1 MAMQFERLFTPIQL
15 GPVTVKNRIVLPSHA
30 TRFPF
35 FADDTDGSQYIE
47 YMRARAKGGCGMIVI
62 GTVHGHKSHT
72 RMGLLEPP
80 TPEILAPKLRRIAD
94 AVHEYGTKILLQI
107 WHKGNT
113 TDSAENVRAMWGF
126 TARPSPDSRQEVC
139 HEMDDADIDEVI
151 DAYPYPFAVLARECG
166 IDGVELHG
174 AHGYLLQ
181 QSWTNWTNQRQDKWG
196 EPMAFANEVIN
207 RTSAAVG
214 DDYLLGM
221 RIVSDD
227 FHANG
232 MDNEAMRKVAQQ
244 LEATGKLA
252 FFGLSEGSQISHYSL
267 IMGSMYI
274 PPAAWI
280 PLHSGIKQAVKSIPI
295 IASCRIN
302 EPTLAESIL
311 ADGHADMV
319 AICRAQIADPEFAN
333 KAREGRVDDIRLC
346 IACNQGCA
354 DRLFSRI
361 QITCLQNPTVG
372 KEAEIGTVE
381 PAQQKK
387 KVLVIGGGPGGL
399 EAARVAAIRGHDVT
413 LYEKENQLG
422 GQINTLTK
430 VPAREEFGQAIRY
443 LATQIDK
450 LGVKVNLGVEATVEV
465 VQQEKADEVIVATG
479 ATPYR
484 LPISGSDQ
492 DNVFTVSEVLEGAP
506 VGERV
511 VIYDTVGLQE
521 ATSCA
526 EFLAD
531 QGKQV
536 EIITFFP
543 TVGAMIGFTHQPLIW
558 PRLRNKGIVFTVSTM
573 LKEISG
579 RSVRVAD
586 VFTEEERTIDNV
598 DTVVLATGYRAND
611 SLYRALRELNLKGE
625 IGNLYAVGDCYAP
638 RRALDAIHEAY
649 KHVRTI

>member
-1 MAMQFERLFTPIQL
+1 MSMQFEHLFTPIEL
-15 GPVTVKNRIVLPSHA
+15 GPVTVRNRIVLPSHA

-47 YMRARAKGGCGMIVI
+47 YMRARARGGCGLIVI
-62 GTVHGHKSHT
+62 GTVHGHKSHS

-80 TPEILAPKLRRIAD
+80 TPEILAPKLRILAD
-94 AVHEYGTKILLQI
+94 AVHEYSTKVVLQV

-113 TDSAENVRAMWGF
+113 ADSSENIRAMWGF

-139 HEMDDADIDEVI
+139 HEMDDIDIDEVI
-151 DAYPYPFAVLARECG
+151 NGYPYPFAVLAKECG
-166 IDGVELHG
+166 IDGVEIHG

-181 QSWTNWTNQRQDKWG
+181 QSWTNWANLRVDKWG
-196 EPMAFANEVIN
+196 EQMAFANEVIN
-207 RTSAAVG
+207 RTRAAVG

-221 RIVSDD
+221 RIASDD

-232 MDNEAMRKVAQQ
+232 MDNEAMQKVAQQ
-244 LEATGKLA
+244 LEATGKLDYIS
-252 FFGLSEGSQISHYSL
+252 LSEGSQLSHYSL
-267 IMGSMYI
+267 IMGTMYV

-280 PLHSGIKQAVKSIPI
+280 PLHSGIKQAVKFIPV

-319 AICRAQIADPEFAN
+319 AICRGQIADPEFAN

-361 QITCLQNPTVG
+361 QITCLQNCTVG
-372 KEAEIGTVE
+372 QERELGTIE
-381 PAQQKK
+381 PAPNKK
-387 KVLVIGGGPGGL
+387 KVVVIGGGPGGL
-399 EAARVAAIRGHDVT
+399 ETARVAVLRGHDVT

-443 LATQIDK
+443 LTTQVNK
-450 LGVKVNLGVEATVEV
+450 LGVNVKLGVEATAEMVLG
-465 VQQEKADEVIVATG
+465 EKADAVVVATG
-479 ATPYR
+479 AMPYR
-484 LPISGSDQ
+484 LPIPGVDQ
-492 DNVFTVSEVLEGAP
+492 ENVFTVSEVLDGAP
-506 VGERV
+506 VGEK
-511 VIYDTVGLQE
+511 VIIFDTTGLQE
-521 ATSCA
+521 APTCA

-536 EIITFFP
+536 EVITFFP
-543 TVGAMIGFTHQPLIW
+543 MVAAMMGYTHQPLVW
-558 PRLRNKGIVFTVSTM
+558 PRLKNKGIVFTVYTM
-573 LKEISG
+573 LKKISG
-579 RSVRVAD
+579 RTVTVGD
-586 VFTEEERTIDNV
+586 VYTEEERTIGDV
-598 DTVVLATGYRAND
+598 DTVVLATGYRVDD
-611 SLYRALRELNLKGE
+611 SLYRTLRGKVDD
-625 IGNLYAVGDCYAP
+625 LYAVGDCYAP
-638 RRALDAIHEAY
+638 RRVLDAIHEGY
-649 KHVRTI
+649 KHARKL